1 MKNNKINVR
10 KMVVTALLSAVAAI
24 LMFLD
29 FPVPMIIPS
38 FIKMDFSELPALI
51 AAFSLGPWWGAVV
64 CFIKNLIN
72 VILHSSATAGI
83 GELANF
89 LLGAVFAVV
98 AGYIYQYK
106 KTKKTAVV
114 ASVIGAF
121 VMAIISLPINYYI
134 TYPAYSLVLS
144 MEAIVGMYSAI
155 LPAANTLFK
164 ALLFFNVPFTLLKGV
179 LTALIAML
187 IYKPLSPI
195 IKGKNL

>member
-1 MKNNKINVR
+1 MVNKGLNVR

-51 AAFSLGPWWGAVV
+51 AAFALGPWWGAVV
-64 CFIKNLIN
+64 CFVKNLLN
-72 VILHSSATAGI
+72 VLLHSSATAGI

-89 LLGAVFAVV
+89 LLGSVFAVTT
-98 AGYIYQYK
+98 GYIYK
-106 KTKKTAVV
+106 FNKTKKTALI
-114 ASVIGAF
+114 ASLVGAF
-121 VMAIISLPINYYI
+121 LMAVISLPINYYI

-144 MEAIVGMYSAI
+144 IDAIIGMYSAI
-155 LPAANTLFK
+155 LPAADTLFK
-164 ALLFFNVPFTLLKGV
+164 ALLFFNVPFTLLKGI
-179 LTALIAML
+179 LTALIAMF